1 MIGCYDFCGHY
12 EWTFDWLERMG
23 GHELVREF
31 WREAIGGDSQRHAR
45 ELIERKGIAGM
56 VEYWGHTLAEEAG
69 DQGYSITSGDDVFR
83 IDVHHCP
90 SKGFLLAN
98 GLQQYSD
105 YCDHCMGWIGPM
117 MQGAGFV
124 IDHEHNHLGQ
134 CWWEMHPSKSG
145 AGQGSGEQSPGA
157 ATDVR
162 RTPAWLAPGAHL
174 DRYVRATDPD
184 MKVPRTRVGG
194 KQ

>member
-69 DQGYSITSGDDVFR
+69 DQGYSITSGEDFFR
-83 IDVHHCP
+83 IDVQLD
-90 SKGFLLAN
+90 SGSAYEEKG
-98 GLQQYSD
+98 GGDRCRSD
-105 YCDHCMGWIGPM
+105 
-117 MQGAGFV
+117 
-124 IDHEHNHLGQ
+124 
-134 CWWEMHPSKSG
+134 SR
-145 AGQGSGEQSPGA
+145 GSHRP
-157 ATDVR
+157 
-162 RTPAWLAPGAHL
+162 
-174 DRYVRATDPD
+174 
-184 MKVPRTRVGG
+184 
-194 KQ
+194 

>member
-23 GHELVREF
+23 GHDLVREF
-31 WREAIGGDSQRHAR
+31 WREAISEDSQRHAR

-56 VEYWGHTLAEEAG
+56 AEYWGHTLAEEAG
-69 DQGYSITSGDDVFR
+69 DQGYSITAGSDVFR

-117 MQGAGFV
+117 MGGAGFV
-124 IDHEHNHLGQ
+124 VDHEHNHLGQ
-134 CWWEMHPSKSG
+134 CWWEMRPAGGTPAAGLPTPVSG
-145 AGQGSGEQSPGA
+145 AA
-157 ATDVR
+157 DVR
-162 RTPAWLAPGAHL
+162 LSALWRGAGSHV
-174 DRYVRATDPD
+174 DRYVRATDSD
-184 MKVPRTRVGG
+184 DKTR
-194 KQ
+194 